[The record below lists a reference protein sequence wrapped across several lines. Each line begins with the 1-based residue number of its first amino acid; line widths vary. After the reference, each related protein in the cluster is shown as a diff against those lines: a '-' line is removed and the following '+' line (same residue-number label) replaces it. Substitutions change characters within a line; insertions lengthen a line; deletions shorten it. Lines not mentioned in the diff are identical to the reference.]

1 MNEMSEMAG
10 RRRRKGKS
18 REGTGRKVVCG
29 VISLALERVRGNEDR
44 ERREIQKDCQADASF
59 SGQ

>member
-18 REGTGRKVVCG
+18 REGTGRKVVCR

-44 ERREIQKDCQADASF
+44 ERREIQKDC
-59 SGQ
+59 